1 MTGFVVPPVPL
12 VTLHGARP
20 RNMGGATASLDF
32 ILGAGLHAIVGTPDD
47 GTLAIAGQ
55 VSGLEPRSA
64 GDVSVRGGDPWRDPA
79 VRRSI
84 GATFLKSHLPTMGR
98 VGALLAQIDGLRGGD
113 HASRGLAR
121 LGLAQWHDR
130 KLVTMSPREL
140 RALELVVAVSTP
152 APAALVLTEPGAD
165 IAPLDWQGLRE
176 SLLEARAAG
185 ACVIVVTASMSDAVE
200 LTETLHLFERGRIVR
215 WVPADQ
221 MGALVPGRGIELRV
235 EVDYPRLI
243 VAPLTDDPDV
253 TGIGWD
259 QEGRKSVLSVR
270 GEDVD
275 CVALAVA
282 RAALAT
288 GTNVRAIAPVARV
301 STKFAPPPQGSR

>member
-1 MTGFVVPPVPL
+1 M
-12 VTLHGARP
+12 ARP
-20 RNMGGATASLDF
+20 GGASLD
-32 ILGAGLHAIVGTPDD
+32 
-47 GTLAIAGQ
+47 
-55 VSGLEPRSA
+55 R
-64 GDVSVRGGDPWRDPA
+64 
-79 VRRSI
+79 
-84 GATFLKSHLPTMGR
+84 ATFLKSHLPTTGR
-98 VGALLAQIDGLRGGD
+98 VGALLAQIDELRGGD
-113 HASRGLAR
+113 HASRGLTR

-165 IAPLDWQGLRE
+165 IAPLDRQGLRE

-215 WVPADQ
+215 WVPSDQ
-221 MGALVPGRGIELRV
+221 MGALVPGRGIELRI

-275 CVALAVA
+275 RVALAVA

-288 GTNVRAIAPVARV
+288 GTNVRAIAPVAPGLDEVRAAAAGLALAAYHAAYQAWYAHDARERAG
-301 STKFAPPPQGSR
+301 TPAYDPTRGPTT